1 MKLDQVR
8 IVAHRGNSAALP
20 ENSMAAFRSAAML
33 GAHMIELDV
42 WLSREGVP
50 VVIHDETL
58 DRTTTAH
65 GPVAAQHVWDLHKLG
80 IPQLEDVLR
89 MPIPVNVE
97 VKTPAAIQPVVDL
110 AFGRPDVLISS
121 FDMDSLDFLRRLAPD
136 LPLGYLAS
144 EDDVGLTLDRAG
156 AARAYSLHIPVTA
169 VTASLVEAA
178 HGAGLRLMAFTVN
191 DPGLGREVLGLG
203 VDAMFTNDPARMLA
217 IL

>member
-1 MKLDQVR
+1 MRLHQVR
-8 IVAHRGNSAALP
+8 IVAHRGNSAVLP

-33 GAHMIELDV
+33 GAHMLELDV

-58 DRTTTAH
+58 DRTTTAS
-65 GPVAAQHVWDLHKLG
+65 GPVAAMHVWDLHKLG

-121 FDMDSLDFLRRLAPD
+121 FDLDALEFLHRLSPE
-136 LPLGYLAS
+136 LSLGYLAS
-144 EDDVGLTLDRAG
+144 QDGASLALERAI
-156 AARAYSLHIPVTA
+156 AAEAYSLHLPAPA
-169 VTASLVEAA
+169 VTPPLLEAA
-178 HGAGLRLMAFTVN
+178 HAAGLRVMAFTVD
-191 DPGLGREVLGLG
+191 DPALGRELFGLG
-203 VDAMFTNDPARMLA
+203 VDAIFTNDPARMLA